1 MLKDT
6 GLSLLQAG
14 SSYSCSQVAFSQIL
28 QKLELRKGKASP
40 KVMELVGGGLDSH
53 PGHLPPGHSRGRSQA
68 KGLAGA
74 GMEKEKSPGS
84 LGFF

>member
-1 MLKDT
+1 M
-6 GLSLLQAG
+6 
-14 SSYSCSQVAFSQIL
+14 AFSQIL

-40 KVMELVGGGLDSH
+40 KVTELDSH

-68 KGLAGA
+68 KGLAVA
-74 GMEKEKSPGS
+74 GMEKEKSWGS